1 MSTSRASQTLPGRTM
16 TVALLLAGAMILAG
30 CSGSIIADHMPSM
43 AGGLP
48 EGTPQRPADP
58 PAYPAVHDAPP
69 ARASAVLTDEEQRK
83 LEADLAAARERVSNP
98 PTGKPAGR
106 ARNP

>member
-1 MSTSRASQTLPGRTM
+1 MSTWRSSQTLPARAM
-16 TVALLLAGAMILAG
+16 AVALLLAGAMILAG

-48 EGTPQRPADP
+48 ESAPQRPADP

-69 ARASAVLTDEEQRK
+69 ARENAVLTDEEQRR

-98 PTGKPAGR
+98 PTGKPAAR
-106 ARNP
+106 VRNP

>member
-1 MSTSRASQTLPGRTM
+1 MA
-16 TVALLLAGAMILAG
+16 VALLLAGGMILAG

-48 EGTPQRPADP
+48 EGAPQRPADP

-69 ARASAVLTDEEQRK
+69 ARENAVLTDEEQRK
-83 LEADLAAARERVSNP
+83 LEADLAAAREREQPSHWQACCQGAQP
-98 PTGKPAGR
+98 MIKGRPAEFSGGG
-106 ARNP
+106 AR

>member
-1 MSTSRASQTLPGRTM
+1 MA
-16 TVALLLAGAMILAG
+16 VALLLAGAMILAG
-30 CSGSIIADHMPSM
+30 CSGSIIGDHMPNM

-48 EGTPQRPADP
+48 EGTPQRPAEP

-69 ARASAVLTDEEQRK
+69 ARESAVLSGEEQRK

-98 PTGKPAGR
+98 PTAKPAAR
-106 ARNP
+106 TRNP